1 MKMKFA
7 TPFALAGALFLG
19 ACASSDGLLGLSDT
33 STTTAALPE
42 KPKANPACAPLA
54 AKIAEL
60 RKEGSVERIA
70 QVAHGKGD
78 SVAVKRASLA
88 KVTELDRAN
97 AEFQAKCATVVIAP
111 TATTVA
117 AAAPAPATS
126 SAPATKAPAAKA
138 AKQ

>member
-1 MKMKFA
+1 MMMKFA

-19 ACASSDGLLGLSDT
+19 ACSSTDGILGMTDT

-54 AKIAEL
+54 AKIADL

-70 QVAHGKGD
+70 QVSHGKGD
-78 SVAVKRASLA
+78 TVAVKRASLA

-111 TATTVA
+111 SAATVA
-117 AAAPAPATS
+117 AAAPAPA
-126 SAPATKAPAAKA
+126 APVAKATPAAKA